1 MGTGSATGVR
11 AVLWDADGV
20 LQHGPAGWRAALD
33 AVEGPAFSEAVLAAE
48 APALRGELP
57 LRDALRQVLRAW
69 PQAVADV
76 DALLRLWEQA
86 AVDPEAMLVV
96 DQVRASGVSCALAT
110 NQHDVR
116 RAWMRDTLRLDAH
129 FDTVYYSCELGTV
142 KPEPAFF
149 GHVLADLGLRPAEVG
164 FVDDSP
170 ANVEGAR
177 AAGLRAVR
185 HDHAMTPRA
194 ARPACGPRSTLW
206 SGAHRLPSAGGTPA
220 ARG

>member
-1 MGTGSATGVR
+1 MGGGRATGVR

-20 LQHGPAGWRAALD
+20 LQHGPADWRERIDALH
-33 AVEGPAFSEAVLAAE
+33 GPGFTDAVLAAE
-48 APALRGELP
+48 APALRGEVP
-57 LRDALRQVLRAW
+57 LRDALRQVLRDW
-69 PQAVADV
+69 PGAAVGVGD
-76 DALLRLWEQA
+76 LLLLWQQA
-86 AVDPEAMLVV
+86 AVDPDALLLV
-96 DQVRASGVSCALAT
+96 DEVRASGVACALAT

-129 FDTVYYSCELGTV
+129 FDAVYYSCELGTV

-149 GHVLADLGLRPAEVG
+149 ERVLDDLGLGPAEVV

-185 HDHAMTPRA
+185 HD
-194 ARPACGPRSTLW
+194 PA
-206 SGAHRLPSAGGTPA
+206 SGAHALREEVHALVSAG
-220 ARG
+220 